1 LDDDAESDITKLPAT
16 TSEAGEPT
24 CEVTPTKEPRRKKR
38 KMEHDYDDAVE
49 SAVLQ
54 PSAAVCFRSLVY
66 LDNRHIRKQL
76 LSKHSFMF
84 LLSDNHL
91 PSIL

>member
-1 LDDDAESDITKLPAT
+1 MDDDAESDITKLPAT

-38 KMEHDYDDAVE
+38 KMEHDDDDAGE
-49 SAVLQ
+49 SVLLQ

-66 LDNRHIRKQL
+66 IVNSSHMEAVVI
-76 LSKHSFMF
+76 
-84 LLSDNHL
+84 
-91 PSIL
+91 